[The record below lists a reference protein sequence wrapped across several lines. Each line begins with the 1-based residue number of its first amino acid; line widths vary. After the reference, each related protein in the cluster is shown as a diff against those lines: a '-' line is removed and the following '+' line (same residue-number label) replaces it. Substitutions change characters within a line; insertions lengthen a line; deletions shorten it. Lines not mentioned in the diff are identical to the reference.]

1 MVRYGMSIDELTG
14 YRRAIL
20 VAAARPIGQAT
31 DAYANC
37 GAALKAA
44 RWLINHNLIVVDGDT
59 WRATPAGKALAF
71 EIAARTT

>member
-1 MVRYGMSIDELTG
+1 MLAADLIG

-37 GAALKAA
+37 GAARKAA
-44 RWLINHNLIVVDGDT
+44 RWLINHGLIVMDDAT

-71 EIAARTT
+71 EIAAQSE